1 MTPVK
6 VMAYVASLTAAA
18 GLLSGCAG
26 GSTSAKPGSSEP
38 PRQGGSATMSL
49 SSAID
54 TWNPQEALST
64 HSFSVFPQVY
74 ASLLRSTP
82 DGKGLL
88 PALASSYQADPVAK
102 TLTFTLDPAA
112 KFSNGRQVTSADVRF
127 SEGLWSKGKLY
138 GGYFSSI
145 TSVQTPSPQ
154 TVVFTLSQPDETLL
168 AILSTANAAIF
179 PDNYGGESEA
189 DFWKKPIGAGPFG
202 IDNQAVGRSISLTRN
217 PYYYRAGLP
226 HLDKVEY
233 KVVTDGSQRLLQFQN
248 GSLDVVNGVELG
260 VAAQYPKGKVVG
272 VPSAGVSVLTINTKS
287 GPLANVDLRKAMA
300 AAVDY
305 RKLVAGGYAGQATTA
320 TSLLPQNVPGVSP
333 CSACTWSSTDQAAAK
348 SLVAKSGHT
357 GQNLELNVPSGDA
370 EELAAQ
376 ALAPMLAQVGIKVTV
391 VPLPTA
397 TLIDRLGKGDFQLA
411 MITYS
416 ALAPSPI
423 DPLGFLESTGLVF
436 SQSDPGPA
444 NTALT
449 AVHAASTPFDV
460 TTAVQTFEKAA
471 NASGAVIPL
480 AVPNALY
487 AVAGRVEGFVPTPYL
502 AYCADE
508 LSVKS

>member
-1 MTPVK
+1 
-6 VMAYVASLTAAA
+6 
-18 GLLSGCAG
+18 
-26 GSTSAKPGSSEP
+26 
-38 PRQGGSATMSL
+38 MSL

-64 HSFSVFPQVY
+64 HSFTVFPQVY

-88 PALASSYQADPVAK
+88 PALASSYKADPAAK
-102 TLTFTLDPAA
+102 TLTFTLDPGA
-112 KFSNGRQVTSADVRF
+112 KFSNGRQVTSADVKF

-138 GGYFSSI
+138 GSYFSSI
-145 TSVQTPSPQ
+145 KSVETPSPQ
-154 TVVFTLSQPDETLL
+154 TVIFTLSQPDETLV
-168 AILSTANAAIF
+168 AILSTSNAAIF
-179 PDNYGGESEA
+179 PDNYGGETEA
-189 DFWKKPIGAGPFG
+189 DFWKKPTGAGPFSIG
-202 IDNQAVGRSISLTRN
+202 NQTVGRSISLTRN
-217 PYYYRAGLP
+217 LHYYRAGLP

-260 VAAQYPKGKVVG
+260 VVGQYPKGKIVG
-272 VPSAGVSVLTINTKS
+272 VPSSGVSVLTINTKS

-300 AAVDY
+300 SAIDY
-305 RKLVAGGYAGQATTA
+305 RKLVAGGYAGQATVA
-320 TSLLPQNVPGVSP
+320 TSLLPQNVPGISP
-333 CSACTWSSTDQAAAK
+333 CSTCTWSTTDQAAAK
-348 SLVAKSGHT
+348 SLVGKSGYT
-357 GQNLELNVPSGDA
+357 GQNLELMVPSGDP

-376 ALAPMLAQVGIKVTV
+376 ALAPMLAQAGIKVTV
-391 VPLPTA
+391 VPLPTSS
-397 TLIDRLGKGDFQLA
+397 LIDRLGKGDFQLG

-423 DPLGFLESTGLVF
+423 DPLGFLESTGVVF

-444 NTALT
+444 NAALT

-460 TTAVQTFEKAA
+460 GTAVHAFEKTA
-471 NASGAVIPL
+471 NTSNAVIPL

-487 AVAGRVEGFVPTPYL
+487 AISGRVEGFVPTPYL